1 MLFRSVSQSRYHRL
15 ETAKA
20 YAKAFNT
27 PGVDIKHFE
36 RLQDRYVNAMFDCGG
51 YHSLPAKIQKEITL
65 IFQKGGNAC

>member
-1 MLFRSVSQSRYHRL
+1 MSKKYTDLL

-20 YAKAFNT
+20 YAKVLNT

-51 YHSLPAKIQKEITL
+51 YYSLPAKIQKEIVL
-65 IFQKGGNAC
+65 IFGGDGLR